1 LRNLSADEVAI
12 LKTTQSDNDL
22 ISRFTPALLAKK
34 SGMQTAAVIR
44 VLIALEKIAL
54 VEQSYPR
61 GTDEYHWPW
70 VLTAEGTDV
79 ATRLVEGKLEAQ

>member
-1 LRNLSADEVAI
+1 
-12 LKTTQSDNDL
+12 
-22 ISRFTPALLAKK
+22 
-34 SGMQTAAVIR
+34 MQTSAVIR